1 MDFIPGLVA
10 PRVGVLDR
18 TGLTILVCLFLFSVL
33 LFIVKNLV
41 MVIMSDQMSND
52 ICWDIMILIHQNF
65 NWYQSRHPVLFL
77 GEILG
82 KILSGS

>member
-1 MDFIPGLVA
+1 
-10 PRVGVLDR
+10 
-18 TGLTILVCLFLFSVL
+18 
-33 LFIVKNLV
+33 
-41 MVIMSDQMSND
+41 MVIMLDQMSND

-82 KILSGS
+82 RILSSHGQGRRFLLKSCLNLEKFIWLCEWSLEVEDGLF